1 MQEQFDIVTG
11 YLRATW
17 LKRRYILIFAWI
29 ICPLGWIAV
38 TLLPNQY
45 TSEAKVYADT
55 QSILQPLLRGLAIQT
70 DPSQKLNLM
79 AKTLLNKKNL
89 ETIARQVDAD
99 VLAGTPEQYEQ
110 LIDELESDIKIAS
123 GGRDNLYTISYTGE
137 NPVYAKNV
145 VQAALNVF
153 IENTLSDKRL
163 DAEQA
168 SEVITDQIRF
178 YEQRLVESEKELAD
192 FKRKYQGL
200 LPGSDKNYYSNIEQQ
215 KAELESAELLLN
227 ETRSRL
233 EEVESQLDEE
243 RTAALKQLSTVETE
257 YDGRIDNLEIRLDE
271 LLFRYTNQH
280 PDVIETRRQLGELKA
295 LKRRTMA
302 RISVDDVLKNS
313 PVYQDLKITSNELN
327 NEIASL
333 EVRVNRHQSKIE
345 ELGLKLDVVPDIE
358 AMLTSLTRNYDV
370 TRTKYEQLL
379 ARGESATISHSVG
392 AASEDIKFKII
403 EPPTVPRKPSGP
415 HRVLLLAVVLV
426 VGLGIGVAFS
436 LLISQLSPVVF
447 STNQLYRATGIPVF
461 GVITATESSGILR
474 AEKRGLVVF
483 CILGALLIL
492 GFVSSMAINSDP
504 AMHQEFINETVGR
517 YHEFF

>member
-1 MQEQFDIVTG
+1 M
-11 YLRATW
+11 
-17 LKRRYILIFAWI
+17 
-29 ICPLGWIAV
+29 
-38 TLLPNQY
+38 
-45 TSEAKVYADT
+45 
-55 QSILQPLLRGLAIQT
+55 
-70 DPSQKLNLM
+70 
-79 AKTLLNKKNL
+79 
-89 ETIARQVDAD
+89 
-99 VLAGTPEQYEQ
+99 
-110 LIDELESDIKIAS
+110 
-123 GGRDNLYTISYTGE
+123 
-137 NPVYAKNV
+137 
-145 VQAALNVF
+145 
-153 IENTLSDKRL
+153 
-163 DAEQA
+163 
-168 SEVITDQIRF
+168 
-178 YEQRLVESEKELAD
+178 
-192 FKRKYQGL
+192 
-200 LPGSDKNYYSNIEQQ
+200 
-215 KAELESAELLLN
+215 
-227 ETRSRL
+227 
-233 EEVESQLDEE
+233 ESQLDEE

-302 RISVDDVLKNS
+302 RVSVDDVLKNS

-461 GVITATESSGILR
+461 GVITATESSG
-474 AEKRGLVVF
+474 
-483 CILGALLIL
+483 
-492 GFVSSMAINSDP
+492 S
-504 AMHQEFINETVGR
+504 
-517 YHEFF
+517 